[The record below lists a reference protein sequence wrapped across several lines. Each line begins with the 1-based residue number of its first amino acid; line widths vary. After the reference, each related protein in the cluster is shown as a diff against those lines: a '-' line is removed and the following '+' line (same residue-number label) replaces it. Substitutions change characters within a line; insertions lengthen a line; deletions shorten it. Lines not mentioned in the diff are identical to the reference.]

1 MIIGEGKKVIKPKQ
15 QSIEKRKK
23 LTDNDIDDT
32 NFFLEDLQALDE
44 EIQIADNVYNEIH
57 KLYTNLTGGE
67 YVPTRNLRDIA
78 ELAKNMISARTYH
91 ADAINKRIS
100 LKKTIVDLKYRAN
113 GGIDENSAEAMT
125 NYARQIVSN
134 TLPLTDSSKN
144 YLGAN
149 SVLQQ
154 ATSGEYSGILS
165 WTNAS
170 MGMRKI
176 DPTNFNRVVLTDGK
190 ITSVD
195 FPYKILNDNTIVPD
209 LSPETSEAKFL
220 ADKEIRQRGID
231 LSDKESIRR
240 NYQTIN
246 QIYINHKLDP
256 AYNPDGTPA
265 EKWMRFGIINAS
277 ASNTTL
283 GMG

>member
-125 NYARQIVSN
+125 NYARQIVNMVRQEAMNGGDFSKSKEYKEIDKRTVEGKKRN
-134 TLPLTDSSKN
+134 KEEMLLEKTLEDRIS
-144 YLGAN
+144 
-149 SVLQQ
+149 
-154 ATSGEYSGILS
+154 SGEIVLGKNDKLVGVNEYIV
-165 WTNAS
+165 TRYDAS
-170 MGMRKI
+170 SDKMVAVDSRNGNVI
-176 DPTNFNRVVLTDGK
+176 E
-190 ITSVD
+190 D
-195 FPYKILNDNTIVPD
+195 FPENRLPKSKISRKNDESVTLFD
-209 LSPETSEAKFL
+209 GSEV
-220 ADKEIRQRGID
+220 
-231 LSDKESIRR
+231 
-240 NYQTIN
+240 
-246 QIYINHKLDP
+246 KLYDSLEFDDS
-256 AYNPDGTPA
+256 YVDDGD
-265 EKWMRFGIINAS
+265 
-277 ASNTTL
+277 
-283 GMG
+283 